1 MKKDLIELLNVLDEK
16 NHELSLAV
24 KEVKKLDTQIKENDK
39 LIFNLE
45 KLKELIIKLGEQ
57 TQEEAFSYIEETITL
72 ALQSVYGTEY
82 SFEIVSE
89 TKRDQQEIT
98 FSVNKGGLKLE
109 PRQDSLGGGVIDICS
124 LALRMVMW
132 TLERNSSC
140 PIIILDEPFK
150 NVSSQYREKAS
161 QMIKTISDMLNIQI
175 IMVTHM
181 SEYIDCSD
189 NVIEL

>member
-1 MKKDLIELLNVLDEK
+1 
-16 NHELSLAV
+16 
-24 KEVKKLDTQIKENDK
+24 
-39 LIFNLE
+39 
-45 KLKELIIKLGEQ
+45 
-57 TQEEAFSYIEETITL
+57 
-72 ALQSVYGTEY
+72 
-82 SFEIVSE
+82 
-89 TKRDQQEIT
+89 
-98 FSVNKGGLKLE
+98 
-109 PRQDSLGGGVIDICS
+109 
-124 LALRMVMW
+124 MW

-140 PIIILDEPFK
+140 PIIILDEPILK